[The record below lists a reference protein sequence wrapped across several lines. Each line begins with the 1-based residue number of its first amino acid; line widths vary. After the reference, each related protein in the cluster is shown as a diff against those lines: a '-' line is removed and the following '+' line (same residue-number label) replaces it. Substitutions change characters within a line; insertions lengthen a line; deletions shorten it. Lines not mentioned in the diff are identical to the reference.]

1 MPNGDGPI
9 RVYLLDDHEIVR
21 RGIRDLVSADPAI
34 EVVGDSGSLAEMLAD
49 LSSLDVDVAVIDVRL
64 GEEDGIDACRAVGE
78 AHPELI
84 RVILTSFD
92 DDQAKVEAAEAGASA
107 FLLKQVRGNEIVESI
122 RKVAEGA
129 NLLDSAEVR
138 MAQRRLHDGDGG
150 LIETLTERERQAL
163 MLIGRGYTN
172 RQIADELFVAEKTVK
187 NYVTS
192 MLAKLQLER
201 RTEAAALVVRLE
213 ERDRRR
219 FE

>member
-1 MPNGDGPI
+1 MRPTRI
-9 RVYLLDDHEIVR
+9 
-21 RGIRDLVSADPAI
+21 S
-34 EVVGDSGSLAEMLAD
+34 SGWASPT
-49 LSSLDVDVAVIDVRL
+49 
-64 GEEDGIDACRAVGE
+64 
-78 AHPELI
+78 HPELI

>member
-122 RKVAEGA
+122 RKVADGA
-129 NLLDSAEVR
+129 NLLDGAEVR

>member
-21 RGIRDLVSADPAI
+21 RGIRDLVSADDAI
-34 EVVGDSGSLAEMLAD
+34 DVVGDAGSLPEMLAD
-49 LSSLDVDVAVIDVRL
+49 LDRIEVDVAVIDVRL
-64 GEEDGIDACRAVGE
+64 GDDDGIDACRAAGE
-78 AHPELI
+78 AHPDLI

-122 RKVAEGA
+122 RKVAAGA
-129 NLLDSAEVR
+129 NLLDGAEVR
-138 MAQRRLHDGDGG
+138 LAQRRLHDGDAG
-150 LIETLTERERQAL
+150 LIETLTERERQTL
-163 MLIGRGYTN
+163 MLIGRGHTN